1 MTEDTANQTTVGHDV
16 FVSYASHDAAVANS
30 IVENLEQHGCK
41 CWIAPRDVA
50 PGSQYADEIVGA
62 INGSKVFVL
71 VLSEHAVSSP
81 HVGRELERA
90 ASKRRRIIVLR
101 TDAAPLTRSFEYF
114 LSESQWIDVAAL
126 GVPASLTKLSQA
138 VRQRLEPSS
147 WVSPGLGTDVRNPA
161 DRKHKPSYLT
171 IKRLVAAAVFVVA
184 AAVVVGVMVR
194 YWPSKQGGPQAPM
207 VAAISDKSIAVLPFV
222 DMSEKKDQEYFGD
235 GMAEEILNLLVR
247 IPGLKVIGRTSS
259 FQFKGKPDDL
269 RNIGST
275 LGVVYVVE
283 GSVRRSADHIRVTAQ
298 LIDAR
303 DGAHRW
309 SETYDRSVSDV
320 LVVQSE
326 IATGLVRALQ
336 LEVNASAHF
345 EQQALRN
352 GEAYDSYLRG
362 LHAWN
367 RFNESGFEEAAVDFR
382 HALDVDPSFALAAE
396 ELARTRLMQA
406 IWGFVPPQTGYD
418 QARAAAE
425 ATLQLNPNSAL
436 AHAVLGSVHTA
447 YDFDWPAA
455 EREINIAMALAPT
468 NPHVLIF
475 AADECL
481 AVGRWNEAVRL
492 MDAASAA
499 DPLHPGIY
507 EDSGAAYLR
516 LGRLTEAEKAARRVL
531 EITPTYAGGHYQLA
545 VILLTEGKNEA
556 ALAEL
561 QKETVPAATLG
572 GLALVYHAMHRPR
585 DADAALARFEGEHAK
600 DFPMG
605 VAEAY
610 AVRGQNDQAFKWL
623 DTAFALKDTNLWLFK
638 GDPLLK
644 NLEGDPRYQTFLKKM
659 KLP

>member
-1 MTEDTANQTTVGHDV
+1 MTEDSPNRTTADAHV
-16 FVSYASHDAAVANS
+16 FVSYASQDAAVANS

-41 CWIAPRDVA
+41 CWIAPRDVK
-50 PGSQYADEIVGA
+50 PGAQYADAIVRA
-62 INGSKVFVL
+62 INEAKAVVL
-71 VLSEHAVSSP
+71 VMSGSAVASP
-81 HVGRELERA
+81 HVGKEIERGS
-90 ASKRRRIIVLR
+90 SKRKPIIAFRI
-101 TDAAPLTRSFEYF
+101 DAAPLNHALEYF
-114 LSESQWIDVAAL
+114 LSESQWIDVKAL
-126 GVPASLTKLSQA
+126 GMPAALTKLAEAVGISSASPVAPTASHPVSQKRTGTRVIVA
-138 VRQRLEPSS
+138 SAILV
-147 WVSPGLGTDVRNPA
+147 GLGA
-161 DRKHKPSYLT
+161 A
-171 IKRLVAAAVFVVA
+171 LVVGFRSWPWSRGGSQSPVVA
-184 AAVVVGVMVR
+184 A
-194 YWPSKQGGPQAPM
+194 
-207 VAAISDKSIAVLPFV
+207 ITDKSIAVLPFV

-259 FQFKGKPDDL
+259 FQFKSKPDDL
-269 RNIGST
+269 RKIGST
-275 LGVVYVVE
+275 LGVAYVVE

-309 SETYDRSVSDV
+309 SESYDRSVSDV
-320 LVVQSE
+320 LNVQSE

-345 EQQALRN
+345 EQHALRN
-352 GEAYDSYLRG
+352 DEAYDSYLRG

-367 RFNESGFEEAAVDFR
+367 RFDEAGFEEAAVNFG
-382 HALDVDPSFALAAE
+382 HALEVDPSFAVAAE

-406 IWGFVPPQTGYD
+406 IWGFVPSHMGYD

-425 ATLQLNPNSAL
+425 AALRLDSKSAL

-492 MDAASAA
+492 MNVASAA
-499 DPLHPGIY
+499 DPLHAGIY

-516 LGRLTEAEKAARRVL
+516 LGRLKEAEKAARRVL

-545 VILLTEGKNEA
+545 VILLTEEKIEA

-561 QKETVPAATLG
+561 QKETVPAAALG
-572 GLALVYHAMHRPR
+572 GLVFVYHAMHRTR
-585 DADAALARFEGEHAK
+585 DADAALARFEAEYAK

-605 VAEAY
+605 IAEAY
-610 AVRGQNDQAFKWL
+610 AERGQNDQAFNWL
-623 DTAFALKDTNLWLFK
+623 DTALALKDPNLWLFK

-644 NLEGDPRYQTFLKKM
+644 NIERDPRYKVFLKKM
-659 KLP
+659 NLPE